1 MRIPIRMISITTTIF
16 WIFLIVFLVSAVYS
30 AKDIRFDFGEPQIGL
45 TSDNKILFSLPITID
60 NKGYYNIG
68 CFNVTTEILDKEG
81 FMITRASTF
90 IPVIEKNR
98 RVMATHN
105 VTIDVNDLLQN
116 SQDYLFNDTELEV
129 RETVS
134 VKLAE
139 VIPVQA
145 STNLTMPWGAPLYN
159 FTLGKI
165 EYAGFNGTHMTAT
178 IPISFENHASFDL
191 TGSIQMCMFNSTNTL
206 VSKGQTTIETPQN
219 TVYSGDIELNVPII
233 GITESG
239 YFEVYFSFLSFTLE
253 EPLVIPYD

>member
-1 MRIPIRMISITTTIF
+1 MRLSIRMISIATTFF

-30 AKDIRFDFGEPQIGL
+30 VKDVRFDFGEPQIGL
-45 TSDNKILFSLPITID
+45 SSDNKILFSLPITID

-68 CFNVTTEILDKEG
+68 CFNLTTEILDKEG

-90 IPVIEKNR
+90 IPVIEKGR
-98 RVMATHN
+98 QVMATHN
-105 VTIDVNDLLQN
+105 VTIDVNNLQN

-134 VKLAE
+134 IKLAE

-145 STNLTMPWGAPLYN
+145 STNRSVPWGAPLYN
-159 FTLGKI
+159 FTLGEI
-165 EYAGFNGTHMTAT
+165 EYAGFNGTCMTAT
-178 IPISFENHASFDL
+178 VPISFENHASFDL
-191 TGSIQMCMFNSTNTL
+191 TGSIRMRMYDSTETL
-206 VSKGQTTIETPQN
+206 VSEGQTTIEAPQN
-219 TVYSGDIELNVPII
+219 TQYRGHIELKVPII
-233 GITESG
+233 GTTGNG